1 MKEFMWETVSS
12 FCGASIFEQVYSV
25 ILEYVSDILR
35 AVVWV
40 TFKFVNP
47 KHKDWVSIHDYQVR
61 LSQP

>member
-25 ILEYVSDILR
+25 ILEFGSNILR
-35 AVVWV
+35 ADVWV

-47 KHKDWVSIHDYQVR
+47 KHKD
-61 LSQP
+61 